1 MCCSHVEGGSF
12 QSSALFV
19 VGFASTAAN
28 FSLSLNWKPTFAT
41 AQRTAMDLSVSRE
54 RAFL

>member
-1 MCCSHVEGGSF
+1 MWNTSIN
-12 QSSALFV
+12 V
-19 VGFASTAAN
+19 VGCRGSELQQPFNST
-28 FSLSLNWKPTFAT
+28 PTFAT